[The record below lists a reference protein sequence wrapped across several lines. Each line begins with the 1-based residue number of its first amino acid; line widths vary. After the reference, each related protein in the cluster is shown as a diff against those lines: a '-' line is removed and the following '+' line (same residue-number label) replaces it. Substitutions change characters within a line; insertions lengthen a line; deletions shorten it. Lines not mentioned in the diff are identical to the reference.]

1 MQEVMGVITR
11 YRKEFRLLFLDTRD
25 TRFEDF
31 WERWIDK
38 STITG
43 IEYLER
49 MKELYPGLHTNVSSF
64 FIHFI
69 SSWWISMVRE
79 IVLHEELSSEDIE
92 CFIGEYIHFSIGG
105 WKQLMKVDHQ
115 SGL

>member
-1 MQEVMGVITR
+1 MGMITR

-25 TRFEDF
+25 TRFEDY

-43 IEYLER
+43 IDYLGR
-49 MKELYPGLHTNVSSF
+49 MKELYPDLHTSVSPF

-69 SSWWISMVRE
+69 SSWWTSMVRE

-92 CFIGEYIHFSIGG
+92 CFIGEYIHFSTGG
-105 WKQLMKVDHQ
+105 WKRLMKVDHQ
-115 SGL
+115 SVL

>member
-1 MQEVMGVITR
+1 MKTIG
-11 YRKEFRLLFLDTRD
+11 
-25 TRFEDF
+25 
-31 WERWIDK
+31 WIDK

-43 IEYLER
+43 IDYLER
-49 MKELYPGLHTNVSSF
+49 MKELYPELHTSVSPF

-69 SSWWISMVRE
+69 SSWWISMMRE

-105 WKQLMKVDHQ
+105 WKRLMKVDHQ
-115 SGL
+115 SVL